1 MTLKMIKYTV
11 KPERAAENETLVAG
25 VFEQLNREEP
35 EGLRYAAFK
44 LDDGVNFVHV
54 VACETQDASNALTD
68 LAAFRAF
75 RAHIPDRCEI
85 QPASVELNE
94 VGSYRLFGI

>member
-54 VACETQDASNALTD
+54 VSFETQDASKALTV
-68 LAAFRAF
+68 LVAFRAF
-75 RAHIPDRCEI
+75 RAHIPDRCET
-85 QPASVELNE
+85 QPATVELNE
-94 VGSYRLFGI
+94 VGSYRFFGI

>member
-1 MTLKMIKYTV
+1 MIKYTV
-11 KPERAAENETLVAG
+11 KPERAAENETLIAQ
-25 VFEQLNREEP
+25 VFEQLNREKP

-54 VACETQDASNALTD
+54 VSFETQDASNALTD

-75 RAHIPDRCEI
+75 RANIPDRCETR
-85 QPASVELNE
+85 PVTVELNE
-94 VGSYRLFGI
+94 IGSYRLFGI